1 MERILPTQ
9 IQIIIYSNR
18 NILSLKEYSIKDF
31 FQKAIFKNI
40 FFQKYSLSQD
50 FFRGTKSQNS
60 NKKVQ
65 KTNSKIFFPSSCI
78 IPKITISQINLN
90 SQFQLHADYLSQD
103 FFLSKYYLP
112 KEQNTFKKIQF
123 SISYIFY
130 ISNYGFCMSKQSNF
144 KISNVFTVRQQ
155 R

>member
-40 FFQKYSLSQD
+40 FFQKYSLPQD

-65 KTNSKIFFPSSCI
+65 KTNSKIS